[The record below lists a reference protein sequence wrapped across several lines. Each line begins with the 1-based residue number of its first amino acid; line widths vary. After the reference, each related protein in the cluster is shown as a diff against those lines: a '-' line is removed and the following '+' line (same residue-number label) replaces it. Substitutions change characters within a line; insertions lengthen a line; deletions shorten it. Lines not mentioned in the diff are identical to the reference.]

1 VRSSVCS
8 KQITRNPVA
17 RFHSKCRKSQD
28 KSAWG
33 RKITHRGEFCAH
45 ADRRIHG
52 RSPIRAENRCAPA
65 SVGTKGK
72 RRRGDCGDGDHR
84 SVKGYGA
91 PSRAGPGSL
100 GASLTSRRQ
109 AEAASKQSNH
119 LPDAPASSRG
129 RDRKRPPTEAACAS
143 FVPKKPRPRAG
154 KKRSPS
160 KCGCRGLGRKEWGG
174 DAPGRTPILTTIPKH
189 ASEMH
194 QLKRASPKFK
204 RDQGAMERGQY
215 PGSRLEHIANEEQI
229 VYSGSTVNLSSAGGG
244 GRTFR
249 ALRIP
254 AIRSARNECSTS
266 SRRRTVHG

>member
-1 VRSSVCS
+1 MDVPQSAQRIAARLHQWARRVSGAAEIAVMG
-8 KQITRNPVA
+8 ITA
-17 RFHSKCRKSQD
+17 
-28 KSAWG
+28 
-33 RKITHRGEFCAH
+33 
-45 ADRRIHG
+45 
-52 RSPIRAENRCAPA
+52 
-65 SVGTKGK
+65 
-72 RRRGDCGDGDHR
+72 
-84 SVKGYGA
+84 VKGYGA

-100 GASLTSRRQ
+100 GAPLTSRRQ

-154 KKRSPS
+154 KKRSPG
-160 KCGCRGLGRKEWGG
+160 KCGYRGLGRKEWGG

-215 PGSRLEHIANEEQI
+215 PVPMRTYCERRTDRVQW
-229 VYSGSTVNLSSAGGG
+229 LSSAGDG